1 MDLSELG
8 AVGGVEQRAGL
19 SVVSLGGKDGLQ
31 GQQLRSG
38 GWTGQLGE
46 AGVKL
51 GLTPKLHTAGRS
63 GSKDLLKAYYVPSP
77 G

>member
-8 AVGGVEQRAGL
+8 AIGGVDQRAGL
-19 SVVSLGGKDGLQ
+19 SVVSLGGKDGLE
-31 GQQLRSG
+31 GQQLGSG
-38 GWTGQLGE
+38 GRTGQLGE

-63 GSKDLLKAYYVPSP
+63 GSKYLLKAYYVPSP